1 MRFRSV
7 DQVSRFMFQAGFL
20 LRMSQNEALSLNTM
34 PVLPGFYKA
43 LLPVL
48 LKFW

>member
-1 MRFRSV
+1 MQFRCV
-7 DQVSRFMFQAGFL
+7 NQVSYFMFQAGFL
-20 LRMSQNEALSLNTM
+20 LHVSQNEALSLSTM